1 MQTTKPKD
9 IATLEIASRKIS
21 LARIESVATDRKGEL
36 IGWEYAPPK
45 KGDRYT
51 VSLGK
56 GRILRTSPVQ
66 DVKQSDDALLIKTVN
81 SIYRVEY
88 LA

>member
-1 MQTTKPKD
+1 MEMTKTNDPKTAE
-9 IATLEIASRKIS
+9 IATRKIS

-36 IGWEYAPPK
+36 VGWEYAPPK
-45 KGDRYT
+45 KGERYT
-51 VSLGK
+51 VSLGR
-56 GRILRTSPVQ
+56 GRLLRTSPVQ
-66 DVKQSDDALLIKTVN
+66 DVKQSDNALLIKTVN